1 MSIMKRIFAFVSS
14 VGYLALPLVAAA
26 QVGTGGGGTGGT
38 GGAGVVDQF
47 KVIADKILELVNVLV
62 PIAFT
67 AALLFFFWGLA
78 KFIMA
83 AGDPAAKEQGKNIM
97 IWGIIALFVMASVWG
112 ITTILAQT
120 VNIDTTITT
129 VPVPGVK

>member
-1 MSIMKRIFAFVSS
+1 MKRIFAFVSS
-14 VGYLALPLVAAA
+14 VGYFALPLVAAA
-26 QVGTGGGGTGGT
+26 QVGGGGGGA
-38 GGAGVVDQF
+38 GGAGVLDQF
-47 KVIADKILELVNVLV
+47 KDLATKLLEIVNLLV

-78 KFIMA
+78 KFILA
-83 AGDPAAKEQGKNIM
+83 AGDPAAKEVGKNIM

-112 ITTILAQT
+112 ITTILAET
-120 VNIDTTITT
+120 VNVDTTITT

>member
-1 MSIMKRIFAFVSS
+1 MKRIFAFVSS
-14 VGYLALPLVAAA
+14 VGYLALPLIAAA
-26 QVGTGGGGTGGT
+26 QVGGGGGGA
-38 GGAGVVDQF
+38 GGAGVFDRF
-47 KVIADKILELVNVLV
+47 KELATKLLEIINILV

-78 KFIMA
+78 KFILA

-97 IWGIIALFVMASVWG
+97 IWGIVALFVMASVWG
-112 ITTILAQT
+112 ITTILAET
-120 VNIDTTITT
+120 VNVDPTITT